1 MPDIEFGEN
10 RRSPVRIT
18 DGTEV
23 CSVCGKKA
31 SVIYC
36 DGCNIPLC
44 PDCRKFDL
52 WGYGCG
58 HVDTKAFCP
67 VCVADEK
74 KNPYG
79 GCIE

>member
-1 MPDIEFGEN
+1 M
-10 RRSPVRIT
+10 RIT
-18 DGTEV
+18 DGSEL
-23 CSVCGKKA
+23 CSFCGSAA

-44 PDCRKFDL
+44 KNCRKFDL

-67 VCVADEK
+67 KCSVDLVI
-74 KNPYG
+74 NPYG
-79 GCIE
+79 GKVD